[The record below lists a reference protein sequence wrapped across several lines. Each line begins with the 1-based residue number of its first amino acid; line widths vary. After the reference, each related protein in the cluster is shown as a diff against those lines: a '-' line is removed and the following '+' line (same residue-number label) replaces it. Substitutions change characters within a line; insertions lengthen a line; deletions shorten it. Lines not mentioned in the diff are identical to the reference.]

1 MSPGRT
7 RRRRAIAARIVAAF
21 LRRALLIR
29 DAKHHIRRRVD
40 ADATHY
46 LTRKRAAV
54 VGRDENSDP
63 FTRRNPSTSLDLIQP
78 GRLLKADT
86 AGAVCSTSVPR
97 EQLFILFSCQTN
109 CLKIHRQIFR
119 VHRIVAVDDQSEVR
133 FSTAQRMLPWR
144 LILFVFI

>member
-29 DAKHHIRRRVD
+29 DAKHHIRRRAD
-40 ADATHY
+40 ADATRY

-54 VGRDENSDP
+54 VGRHEK
-63 FTRRNPSTSLDLIQP
+63 
-78 GRLLKADT
+78 LLKADT
-86 AGAVCSTSVPR
+86 AGAVCSASVPR